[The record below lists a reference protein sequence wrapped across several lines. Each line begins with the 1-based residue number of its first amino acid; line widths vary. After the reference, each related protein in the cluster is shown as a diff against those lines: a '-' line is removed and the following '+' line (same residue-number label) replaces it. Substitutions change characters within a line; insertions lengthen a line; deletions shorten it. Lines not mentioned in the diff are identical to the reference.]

1 MLQIHFEFA
10 CFYFVLIH
18 LELKRQ
24 IRSYTPQPRPQGAFP
39 KAREK
44 RPGDEVVHSRSS
56 LENHARFQTKISK
69 VYTRF
74 NTKQAQKTI
83 LYRLY
88 EGVSLPPPPPTPPWT
103 SPLEARGVS
112 VKRTYS
118 NHVMWHTSRM
128 TSLSVRGRLK
138 EAIRSLEKCF
148 VFLHCIWNWVLNRFR

>member
-44 RPGDEVVHSRSS
+44 RPG
-56 LENHARFQTKISK
+56 T
-69 VYTRF
+69 
-74 NTKQAQKTI
+74 
-83 LYRLY
+83 RLY
-88 EGVSLPPPPPTPPWT
+88 TPVVPSKTMPDSRPKWAKYIPVLIPNRRKKPYSIAYMREYPSPPPPTPPWT

-148 VFLHCIWNWVLNRFR
+148 VPPLYLKLSVNRFR

>member
-56 LENHARFQTKISK
+56 LENHARFQTKMSK

-88 EGVSLPPPPPTPPWT
+88 EGVSLPPPPHPSMNLAFGSPWGF
-103 SPLEARGVS
+103 SKADL
-112 VKRTYS
+112 
-118 NHVMWHTSRM
+118 
-128 TSLSVRGRLK
+128 L
-138 EAIRSLEKCF
+138 
-148 VFLHCIWNWVLNRFR
+148 